1 MAQTH
6 SLASLSEF
14 RFEKH
19 QVAATLVLSTGAMR
33 HGCFFVVTSVTHG
46 GPERVGDL
54 LNGALGFF
62 PFQHDD
68 GSTAQYNRSQLVMVR
83 LPVGVAEEELEPGF
97 SIATRRDVSVTLSTG
112 TVVSGTVLVNA
123 TAGHERLSDY
133 VRESKQFWY
142 VLTPGGTLI
151 VNSSH
156 IVALVEKVTQ

>member
-1 MAQTH
+1 MSSQ
-6 SLASLSEF
+6 F

-19 QVAATLVLSTGAMR
+19 QVAASLILSTGAMR
-33 HGCFFVVTSVTHG
+33 HGCFFVVTSLTHG

-68 GSTAQYNRSQLVMVR
+68 GSTAQYNRTQLVMVR
-83 LPVGVAEEELEPGF
+83 LPVGVSEEELEPGYTVAQRREV
-97 SIATRRDVSVTLSTG
+97 SITLSTG
-112 TVVSGTVLVNA
+112 TIVDGSVLVN
-123 TAGHERLSDY
+123 GPESQQRLSDY
-133 VRESKQFWY
+133 VRGAKQFWY
-142 VLTPGGTLI
+142 VMTAGGTLI

>member
-1 MAQTH
+1 M
-6 SLASLSEF
+6 SDF

-19 QVAATLVLSTGAMR
+19 QVAASLVLSTGAIR

-54 LNGALGFF
+54 LNSALGFF

-68 GSTAQYNRSQLVMVR
+68 GSTAQYNRAQLVMVR
-83 LPVGVAEEELEPGF
+83 LPVGAVEEELEPGY
-97 SIATRRDVSVTLSTG
+97 SIANRREVSVTLSTG

-123 TAGHERLSDY
+123 TAGHDRLSDY
-133 VRESKQFWY
+133 VKESKQYWY
-142 VLTPGGTLI
+142 VLTSGGTLI

>member
-1 MAQTH
+1 M
-6 SLASLSEF
+6 SEF

-19 QVAATLVLSTGAMR
+19 QVTASLVLSTGAIR
-33 HGCFFVVTSVTHG
+33 HGCFFVVTSLTHG

-54 LNGALGFF
+54 LNGTLGFF

-83 LPVGVAEEELEPGF
+83 LPVGVAEEELEPAYA
-97 SIATRRDVSVTLSTG
+97 IATRREVSVTLSTG
-112 TVVSGTVLVNA
+112 TVVNGTVLVNA

-133 VRESKQFWY
+133 VRESKHFWY
-142 VLTPGGTLI
+142 VLTSGGTLI

>member
-1 MAQTH
+1 M
-6 SLASLSEF
+6 SEF

-19 QVAATLVLSTGAMR
+19 QVTASLVLSTGAMR

-54 LNGALGFF
+54 LNSALGFF

-68 GSTAQYNRSQLVMVR
+68 GSTAQYNRAQLVMVR
-83 LPVGVAEEELEPGF
+83 LPVGAAEEELEPGY
-97 SIATRRDVSVTLSTG
+97 SIANRRDVSVTLSTG
-112 TVVSGTVLVNA
+112 TVVSGAVLVNA
-123 TAGHERLSDY
+123 TAGHDRLSDY
-133 VRESKQFWY
+133 VRESKHFWY
-142 VLTPGGTLI
+142 VLTSGGTLI

>member
-1 MAQTH
+1 M
-6 SLASLSEF
+6 SEF

-19 QVAATLVLSTGAMR
+19 QVAASLILSTGAMR

-68 GSTAQYNRSQLVMVR
+68 GSTAQYNRLQLVMVR
-83 LPVGVAEEELEPGF
+83 LPVGVAEEELEPGY
-97 SIATRRDVSVTLSTG
+97 SIAIRREVSMTLSTG
-112 TVVSGTVLVNA
+112 TVVSGTVLVNGA
-123 TAGHERLSDY
+123 AGHERLSDY

-142 VLTPGGTLI
+142 VLTSGGTLI

-156 IVALVEKVTQ
+156 IVALVEKVSHQ

>member
-1 MAQTH
+1 M
-6 SLASLSEF
+6 SEF

-19 QVAATLVLSTGAMR
+19 QVPATLILSTGAMR

-54 LNGALGFF
+54 LNSAVGFF

-68 GSTAQYNRSQLVMVR
+68 GSTAQYNRDQLVMVR
-83 LPVGVAEEELEPGF
+83 LPVGMAEEELEPGF
-97 SIATRRDVSVTLSTG
+97 AIATRRDVSVTLSTG
-112 TVVSGTVLVNA
+112 TVVGGTVLVNA

-133 VRESKQFWY
+133 VRESKHFWY
-142 VLTPGGTLI
+142 VLTSGGTLI
-151 VNSSH
+151 INSSH

>member
-1 MAQTH
+1 MADTR
-6 SLASLSEF
+6 SLTATSEF

-19 QVAATLVLSTGAMR
+19 QVPGTLVLSTGAMR

-54 LNGALGFF
+54 LNSALGFF

-68 GSTAQYNRSQLVMVR
+68 GSTAQYNRAQLVMVR
-83 LPVGVAEEELEPGF
+83 LPVGAGEEELEPGY
-97 SIATRRDVSVTLSTG
+97 SIAVRRDVSLTLSTG
-112 TVVSGTVLVNA
+112 TVVSGAVLVNA

-133 VRESKQFWY
+133 VRESKKFWY
-142 VLTPGGTLI
+142 VLTSGGTLI